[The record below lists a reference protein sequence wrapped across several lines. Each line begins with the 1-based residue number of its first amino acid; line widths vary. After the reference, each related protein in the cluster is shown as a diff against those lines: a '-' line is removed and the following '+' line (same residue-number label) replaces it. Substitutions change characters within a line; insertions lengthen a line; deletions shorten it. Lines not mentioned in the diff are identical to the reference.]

1 MFTWKLRARRYNT
14 GADTVDVNSVLNCYM
29 TELQDTAPL
38 QAQSALQFW
47 LDCESSYQRLSQLL
61 LDLVSSPASQALSSC
76 SRCVMNWQQENVTE
90 PKCPSIGV
98 CFWNLTVISC
108 IEQLTYGVKCEDVN
122 WLLTLLRRVR
132 HIDSLCFWV
141 LIFTPT
147 CLTIV
152 SNCITIN
159 KTITKTKTTMR
170 PKRKLELKQKWLC
183 KTKTKT

>member
-14 GADTVDVNSVLNCYM
+14 GADTVDVNSVLSWYM

-47 LDCESSYQRLSQLL
+47 LDCEPSYQRLSQLL

-76 SRCVMNWQQENVTE
+76 SRCVMNWRRENVTE

-108 IEQLTYGVKCEDVN
+108 IEQLKYGVKCEVVN

-132 HIDSLCFWV
+132 YIDSLCFWV

-159 KTITKTKTTMR
+159 KTITKTINDNAT
-170 PKRKLELKQKWLC
+170 E
-183 KTKTKT
+183 TKIRTETKMAVQN